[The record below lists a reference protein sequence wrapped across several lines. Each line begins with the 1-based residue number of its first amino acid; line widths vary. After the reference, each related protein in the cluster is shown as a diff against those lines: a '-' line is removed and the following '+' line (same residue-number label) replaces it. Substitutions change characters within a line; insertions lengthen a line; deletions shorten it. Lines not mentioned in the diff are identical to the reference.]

1 VRLLAA
7 GAFAACLCAPVF
19 AQTPEVAAAR
29 GHFQAGRVYFEKG
42 EYRRALVEF
51 HEAQRDADR
60 PELDFNLGRTF
71 DALGDAA
78 RAVRCYRR
86 YLDRRPIADDRA
98 TVEQRISALDEHI
111 GMVRIESQV
120 VGATLRLDGEPLEGG
135 GSGQPIAVTEGRH
148 RISAARDG
156 YKARVAE
163 VVVTAG
169 RETDLAIDPVR
180 PASRWWIGLT
190 IGALLAVAGA
200 VTAALVVT
208 ARRDP
213 TPGDFIPMTIAT
225 VP

>member
-1 VRLLAA
+1 
-7 GAFAACLCAPVF
+7 
-19 AQTPEVAAAR
+19 
-29 GHFQAGRVYFEKG
+29 
-42 EYRRALVEF
+42 
-51 HEAQRDADR
+51 
-60 PELDFNLGRTF
+60 
-71 DALGDAA
+71 
-78 RAVRCYRR
+78 VRCYRR